1 MVYKQHDTGYII
13 VIAWQVVPW
22 GSTHGIS
29 WDLRSGHIWTD
40 GRIQSCGSNDWPKPL
55 EFSTAKIGEDRLK
68 QPPIRMDG
76 IRMNQVWSW
85 PVSRWFPGCL
95 SFDTLSKAG
104 RGVRRILLLS
114 KQDFFITSIISAGS
128 LKHKLWYIEYMD
140 YRHVPH
146 LFTLRFGVHPSL
158 THTEVSYLNI
168 LAYFYNID
176 LSNYSHQHTSHGLPA
191 KPPTTHQQTTNRPA
205 FVGFKSQR

>member
-1 MVYKQHDTGYII
+1 MRFN
-13 VIAWQVVPW
+13 
-22 GSTHGIS
+22 S
-29 WDLRSGHIWTD
+29 WDLMGSEIWTYLD
-40 GRIQSCGSNDWPKPL
+40 GWEDPKLWLKWLTKTPGIFYGENRRRSAKTATNSNGW
-55 EFSTAKIGEDRLK
+55 
-68 QPPIRMDG
+68 
-76 IRMNQVWSW
+76 NQDESVWSW